1 MGDYDCFIDYNYIV
15 FAIIRLHYSRIE
27 SLSLC
32 VFMSIEWVQ
41 LYSFGMVHLYIIYKL
56 NGVNIMSREMLA
68 NPSNNQE
75 CIYVST
81 FDRCAYVFD
90 LFNRFESILLIT
102 HLMCARVSLCL
113 ICIVLYMYGMVW
125 CAHMHL
131 ALICCLFF
139 RF

>member
-15 FAIIRLHYSRIE
+15 FAIIRLHYSRMRI
-27 SLSLC
+27 SLC
-32 VFMSIEWVQ
+32 VCFHVNRVGSIIQFWQ
-41 LYSFGMVHLYIIYKL
+41 GPSIIYKL
-56 NGVNIMSREMLA
+56 NGVNIMSREILA

-113 ICIVLYMYGMVW
+113 ICIVYVWYGV
-125 CAHMHL
+125 AHMHL
-131 ALICCLFF
+131 ALICCLSF

>member
-68 NPSNNQE
+68 QMLE
-75 CIYVST
+75 RCIYVST

-102 HLMCARVSLCL
+102 HLMCARVSLFL